1 MKLVYYSIFILLS
14 VIFISCNS
22 STESNDPEPEIYP
35 DLSVYEFSATKELVM
50 YVCDAGELL
59 KEKGNEAIPLFDG
72 EPWLNGSNYIF
83 VYTLDGV
90 QIYNPSDTGNA
101 GKNRMDMLDIWGKP
115 IIKEMVDVITNP
127 EGNGSGWVFYQWRLP
142 KWDDVTWKTS
152 FVKKIDGDDGV
163 EYLIGSGNY
172 NMPNEKIFIKDKV
185 LSASE
190 LIESKGEACFNTIR
204 DSTGIYIFK
213 NTYVFVSDPEGNMLV
228 HPLFPELEG
237 TNMIDDKDIN
247 GKFFMREIINTAMN
261 DGEGWVTYM
270 WPPAEYLPPA
280 EKHTFVKKTVYNGIT
295 YIVGSGMFY
304 D

>member
-1 MKLVYYSIFILLS
+1 MKLIYCSVLIILS
-14 VIFISCNS
+14 VFFISCDN
-22 STESNDPEPEIYP
+22 STEPTEPEPEIYP
-35 DLSVYEFSATKELVM
+35 DLSVYEFSATKNLVK

-59 KEKGNEAIPLFDG
+59 KEKGNAALPLFDG
-72 EPWLNGSNYIF
+72 EPWLNGSDYVF

-90 QIYNPSDTGNA
+90 LLYNPSDDENIGN
-101 GKNRMDMLDIWGKP
+101 NRIDMLDIWGKP
-115 IIKEMVDVITNP
+115 IIREMIDVITNP
-127 EGNGSGWVFYQWRLP
+127 EGNGSGWVHYQWHLP
-142 KWDDVTWKTS
+142 KWDDITWKTS
-152 FVKKIDGDDGV
+152 FVKKIEGNDGV

-172 NMPNEKIFIKDKV
+172 DMPNEKIFIKDRV

-190 LIESKGEACFNTIR
+190 LIESNGESSFNTIR

-213 NTYVFVSDPEGNMLV
+213 KTYIFVSDSDGNMLV
-228 HPLFPELEG
+228 HPLFPALEG
-237 TNMIDDKDIN
+237 TNMMDDKDIN
-247 GKFFMREIINTAMN
+247 GKLFMKEIIDSAVN

-280 EKHTFVKKTVYNGIT
+280 EKHTFVKKAVYNGKT